1 MFPSADLHRGALLA
15 LPLGVAITLQLLRE
29 NWNGHIRVSRGV
41 AVSCPAM
48 ERIGIE
54 PMTSWLQTR
63 RSPS

>member
-1 MFPSADLHRGALLA
+1 MMAASSGLFPRFPRFTLHPRC
-15 LPLGVAITLQLLRE
+15 
-29 NWNGHIRVSRGV
+29 NGFHKS
-41 AVSCPAM
+41 M

>member
-1 MFPSADLHRGALLA
+1 MRFSSNFGHFALHLLSTA
-15 LPLGVAITLQLLRE
+15 TAK
-29 NWNGHIRVSRGV
+29 
-41 AVSCPAM
+41 CM

>member
-1 MFPSADLHRGALLA
+1 MGFSSNFGRFALHLHSTPTRK
-15 LPLGVAITLQLLRE
+15 
-29 NWNGHIRVSRGV
+29 S
-41 AVSCPAM
+41 M